1 MKKFLNILIGI
12 GKTILMILW
21 LLLSAVEILYSV
33 LLALLG
39 LIDKGLEKFNDFIAM
54 VIQCKVK
61 VCKLDKLPF
70 LGDMIALPDRLLS
83 HLAKMLLV
91 KMIMYLRR
99 NKLIGDITFDELID
113 YLYDMYTHDN
123 LHAMAKSVD
132 VNQVHIASLIK
143 CLYRYKKIK
152 GVNLPVGLKI
162 TFAKS
167 NIPIDEIDIRIT
179 DLVWLFENYAIDCVY
194 ESEDYKPLRS
204 YLDVAAQDTNVY
216 QKTYRYVT
224 YEDSDIDKDKKE

>member
-1 MKKFLNILIGI
+1 MKKFLNILIVI
-12 GKTILMILW
+12 ARTILMLLW

-83 HLAKMLLV
+83 HLAKILLV
-91 KMIMYLRR
+91 KMISYLKR

-113 YLYDMYTHDN
+113 YLYDMYAHNN
-123 LHAMAKSVD
+123 LHDMAKSIGYHESSFVG
-132 VNQVHIASLIK
+132 IIK
-143 CLYRYKKIK
+143 RLYRYKKIK
-152 GVNLPVGLKI
+152 EVSLPVGLKI

-167 NIPIDEIDIRIT
+167 NIPIDEIDLRIA
-179 DLVWLFENYAIDCVY
+179 DLGYLFENYAIDCVY

-204 YLDVAAQDTNVY
+204 YLDVAAQDTDAY
-216 QKTYRYVT
+216 QNTYRYVT